1 MTDIN
6 WTHEGLS
13 LAYATDGT
21 GTRTAIAIHE
31 MGGSLETFSE
41 LLPLLR
47 DEFRLLRYDQR
58 GAGRSE
64 KPRQPFTFDEHVGD
78 LERVID
84 AAGVKP
90 PFYVIGLAAGCAI
103 GVAFAHRHPKDV
115 AALALCAPALSV
127 SADRK
132 GYLAGRT
139 ELAISDGMRAIEG
152 DTLTR
157 SYPAR
162 YRERDPAR
170 FAAYRALFLA
180 NDPVGYGHIN
190 MAFANSDVS
199 EAIASLRAP
208 CLLLG
213 GEHDALRPPDQV
225 RAMLADIAHA
235 QYAIIDAGHIMP
247 LQAPAAMAAALR
259 GFFSRQTS

>member
-1 MTDIN
+1 M
-6 WTHEGLS
+6 
-13 LAYATDGT
+13 
-21 GTRTAIAIHE
+21 
-31 MGGSLETFSE
+31 
-41 LLPLLR
+41 
-47 DEFRLLRYDQR
+47 
-58 GAGRSE
+58 
-64 KPRQPFTFDEHVGD
+64 
-78 LERVID
+78 
-84 AAGVKP
+84 
-90 PFYVIGLAAGCAI
+90 
-103 GVAFAHRHPKDV
+103 AFAHRHPKDV

-139 ELAISDGMRAIEG
+139 ELAIRDGMRAIES

-259 GFFSRQTS
+259 GFFSRRTS

>member
-1 MTDIN
+1 MACAR
-6 WTHEGLS
+6 S
-13 LAYATDGT
+13 KATPSPGPIP
-21 GTRTAIAIHE
+21 RAIA
-31 MGGSLETFSE
+31 S
-41 LLPLLR
+41 
-47 DEFRLLRYDQR
+47 
-58 GAGRSE
+58 
-64 KPRQPFTFDEHVGD
+64 
-78 LERVID
+78 
-84 AAGVKP
+84 
-90 PFYVIGLAAGCAI
+90 AI
-103 GVAFAHRHPKDV
+103 A
-115 AALALCAPALSV
+115 
-127 SADRK
+127 
-132 GYLAGRT
+132 
-139 ELAISDGMRAIEG
+139 
-152 DTLTR
+152 
-157 SYPAR
+157 
-162 YRERDPAR
+162 AR

-199 EAIASLRAP
+199 VAIASLRAP